1 MVIYLTNKTKDLDVC
16 RRILLHEIA
25 EIKFDLILSRR
36 WFIEFKLTLEFDDR
50 LLDFTFDLQEKE

>member
-1 MVIYLTNKTKDLDVC
+1 MVKTKDLDVC